1 MNRLFIIA
9 VFISFLSAVQGQ
21 TSASTKILGRWYSKK
36 TYHTV
41 PVRTLIFTKDSIF
54 NETVWGSLGNFT
66 IISKYYFIDSGVIVL
81 NGIKSKIIFL
91 GENKLKFLNLQ
102 NDSTSDLL
110 YKLKFI
116 RL

>member
-9 VFISFLSAVQGQ
+9 AFISLLSAAQSQ
-21 TSASTKILGRWYSKK
+21 TSASTKILGRWYSMK

-54 NETVWGSLGNFT
+54 NETVWGSLGSFT
-66 IISKYYFIDSGVIVL
+66 IVSKYNFIESDVIVL

-110 YKLKFI
+110 YKLKFK